1 MMVRA
6 EIFQDLFK
14 TAVDEE
20 MSLATEDK
28 TTLRDALDYD
38 LLDGITHMQAKT
50 QFTYLSNLFYF
61 LLHTSL
67 GLDEE
72 VDYSH
77 LNSYVHETF
86 SNASYKRAFT
96 YKENSLMVANTDSL
110 GKPVLDNVFFVIEAL
125 ASMENRRSDLLNLMR
140 NHDSNQF
147 VLLFDNTRFHGSGID
162 LYSYAFLKFLGTEK
176 VEIDADL
183 IWSWNRAVGTV
194 NLGFF
199 NNVVY
204 SQYYDIYDVINEWHH
219 ANDVLVAFLKMYQVL
234 EYMGYRRKMV
244 DIVKGSDIK
253 SSFLMHVKN
262 LNTTFNERSALK
274 ELFLHD
280 IESLKDKITMI
291 DPAITVFIRKY
302 WMHDGK
308 NPYLQVTDATTPKA
322 YINPKIATFIY
333 DVRCAIVHNKESE
346 FHITY
351 SNVDK
356 YRCLLP
362 LMKEILSLMPGII
375 MRCLNRHNVGIAY
388 SVPELKLY

>member
-1 MMVRA
+1 MVRA

-20 MSLATEDK
+20 MSLASVDK

-38 LLDGITHMQAKT
+38 LLDGITHMQTKT
-50 QFTYLSNLFYF
+50 QFTYLSNLFNF

-77 LNSYVHETF
+77 LNGYVHETF

-147 VLLFDNTRFHGSGID
+147 VLLFDNTRFHSSGID

-194 NLGFF
+194 SLDFF
-199 NNVVY
+199 DNVVY
-204 SQYYDIYDVINEWHH
+204 SQYYDIINEWHH

-274 ELFLHD
+274 ELFLND
-280 IESLKDKITMI
+280 IESLEDKITMI

-302 WMHDGK
+302 WMHNGN
-308 NPYLQVTDATTPKA
+308 NPYLQITDATTPKDS
-322 YINPKIATFIY
+322 INPKIATFIY

-388 SVPELKLY
+388 SVKELKLY

>member
-1 MMVRA
+1 MVRA

-20 MSLATEDK
+20 MSLASVDK

-38 LLDGITHMQAKT
+38 LLDGITHMQTKT
-50 QFTYLSNLFYF
+50 QFTYLSNLFNF

-77 LNSYVHETF
+77 LNGYVHETF

-147 VLLFDNTRFHGSGID
+147 VLLFDNTRFHSSGID

-194 NLGFF
+194 SLDFF
-199 NNVVY
+199 DNVVY

-274 ELFLHD
+274 ELFLND
-280 IESLKDKITMI
+280 IESLEDKITMI

-302 WMHDGK
+302 WMHNGN
-308 NPYLQVTDATTPKA
+308 NPYLQITDATTPKDS
-322 YINPKIATFIY
+322 INPKIATFIY

-388 SVPELKLY
+388 SVKELKLY

>member
-1 MMVRA
+1 MVRA

-20 MSLATEDK
+20 MSLASVDK

-38 LLDGITHMQAKT
+38 LLDGITHMQTKT
-50 QFTYLSNLFYF
+50 QFTYLSNLFNF

-77 LNSYVHETF
+77 LNGYVHETF

-147 VLLFDNTRFHGSGID
+147 VLLFDNTRFHSSGID

-194 NLGFF
+194 SLDFF
-199 NNVVY
+199 DNVVY

-219 ANDVLVAFLKMYQVL
+219 ANDVLVVFLKMYQVL

-274 ELFLHD
+274 ELFLND
-280 IESLKDKITMI
+280 IESLEDKITMI

-302 WMHDGK
+302 WMHNGN
-308 NPYLQVTDATTPKA
+308 NPYLQITDETTPKDS
-322 YINPKIATFIY
+322 INPKIATFIY

-388 SVPELKLY
+388 SVKELKLY